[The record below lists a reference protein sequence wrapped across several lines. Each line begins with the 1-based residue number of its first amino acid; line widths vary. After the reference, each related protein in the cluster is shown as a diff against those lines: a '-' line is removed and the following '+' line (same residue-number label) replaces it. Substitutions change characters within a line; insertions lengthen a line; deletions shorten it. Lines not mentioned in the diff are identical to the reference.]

1 MAAVFFGAD
10 SEQIAENV
18 LLALKNLK
26 FPATAYRFG
35 RTWEK
40 HDGAQL
46 CSRFDHATHFVLIVD
61 SDAARSRWLPFS
73 LGIAFGRS
81 MPVYFFLKSEHAV
94 PRYAQHI
101 VGFERVADLTA
112 VFTSERKTFEA
123 AEIVSSARKALRE
136 SGVLVTDESYAQ
148 CAVDGDI
155 NAVKNFL
162 RAGFSPDTKD
172 DRDVPIISLAI
183 QNRHTSIVELLLAHG
198 ADVNASSDARK
209 NTPLI
214 EAAARC
220 EVSIMA
226 RLLAEGAR
234 LDDRNNTGQTALMVA
249 VGEGCTEAV
258 ELLLTHG
265 ADVTVVDQL
274 GMTAMK
280 YAALFRHERIRE
292 ALESHR

>member
-10 SEQIAENV
+10 CEQIAENA
-18 LLALKNLK
+18 LLALKGLK

-46 CSRFDHATHFVLIVD
+46 CSRFDHATHFVLIVN
-61 SDAARSRWLPFS
+61 SDAARSRWLPFL

-81 MPVYFFLKSEHAV
+81 IPVYFLLKSEHDV
-94 PRYAQHI
+94 PQYARHI
-101 VGFERVADLTA
+101 VRFERVADLAA

-123 AEIVSSARKALRE
+123 AETVSNARNALRE
-136 SGVLVTDESYAQ
+136 SGIVVTDESYAQ
-148 CAVDGDI
+148 CVVDGDI
-155 NAVKNFL
+155 KAVENFL
-162 RAGFSPDTKD
+162 RAGFSPDNKD

-265 ADVTVVDQL
+265 ADVTIVDQL

-292 ALESHR
+292 ALESHG